1 MKKKILYLLPFIL
14 YSIFYSI
21 IIFVLRGTLVFPDFL
36 LLLALLLF
44 CGLGTLSEK
53 TIFNVIGIVSLFTIS
68 FALIRMGID
77 NTYFVLAE
85 TKVAI
90 AILIYYLIVFIIS
103 KNKRLIIMNVIV
115 IAILSILFVP
125 EKRYV
130 NDGGTIEYRAIA
142 YKYIKWN
149 TIRNDETPYKFNEVH
164 WFPHNFHSLEYYKPI
179 DTPVINVSIN
189 NQQISCNKGTAQWS
203 KTVDGDNI
211 LSMIDSVGP
220 RGMEYKDELVI
231 DKESVINIDTSY
243 NISNVKYFKY
253 KEQYTDNVEYNLEFD
268 NENKTINVNNLE
280 KGTYIICFKIHNNDD
295 YAEYSFKIE
304 K

>member
-1 MKKKILYLLPFIL
+1 MLYLLPFIL

-53 TIFNVIGIVSLFTIS
+53 KIFNVIGIISVFTIS

-85 TKVAI
+85 TKAAI
-90 AILIYYLIVFIIS
+90 AILLYYLIVFIIS

-115 IAILSILFVP
+115 IVLLSILFVP
-125 EKRYV
+125 QKLYV

-149 TIRNDETPYKFNEVH
+149 TIRNDGTPYKFNEVH

-179 DTPVINVSIN
+179 DTPVIKVFTD
-189 NQQISCNKGTAQWS
+189 NQQISCNKGTAHWS

-220 RGMEYKDELVI
+220 RAMDYKEELVI
-231 DKESVINIDTSY
+231 DNESIINIDTSY
-243 NISNVKYFKY
+243 NISNVKYFEY
-253 KEQYTDNVEYNLEFD
+253 KEQYTDNIEYDLDSD
-268 NENKTINVNNLE
+268 NQNKTINVNNLE
-280 KGTYIICFKIHNNDD
+280 KGIYIICFKIHNNDD
-295 YAEYSFKIE
+295 YAEYSFKIDV